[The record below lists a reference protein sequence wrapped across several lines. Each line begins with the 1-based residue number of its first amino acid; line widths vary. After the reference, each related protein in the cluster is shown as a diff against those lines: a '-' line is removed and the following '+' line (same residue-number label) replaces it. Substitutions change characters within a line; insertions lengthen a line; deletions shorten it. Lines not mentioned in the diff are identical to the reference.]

1 MNYLVMSE
9 EKGRIRRN
17 IKTRRS
23 PKTTPKECLNIY
35 MKTRTTW
42 PSSQEAPL
50 TPTILRIL

>member
-1 MNYLVMSE
+1 MSE
-9 EKGRIRRN
+9 EKGRRKRTN
-17 IKTRRS
+17 KTRRS
-23 PKTTPKECLNIY
+23 PKTTPKGCLNNY